1 MAEYSDHRHVIDS
14 VFYDSIQLPS
24 VQPYLFEPEPSH
36 SSEPHQAGV
45 QWFFGSG
52 ESSSE
57 ADEEEEEA
65 HEGAA
70 AHEDDLTGDQGR
82 VGNTKWYL
90 DLINI
95 FLALYYDY
103 K

>member
-1 MAEYSDHRHVIDS
+1 MAEYSDHRHDIDS
-14 VFYDSIQLPS
+14 AFYDSILPRS
-24 VQPYLFEPEPSH
+24 VQPYQFEPEPSH

-45 QWFFGSG
+45 QRFFGTD

-57 ADEEEEEA
+57 ADEEEEA

-70 AHEDDLTGDQGR
+70 AHEADLTGDQGR